1 MTYDILAWDRHK
13 NMAGL
18 NQVMGS
24 PNPPSLDDWVSKGNA
39 INKKKTAQIRFH
51 SKRLHIYYHKMN
63 DNINLDSTIA
73 GSMNDCS

>member
-1 MTYDILAWDRHK
+1 MTYDILAWDGHK

-39 INKKKTAQIRFH
+39 IKKKKMHRFA
-51 SKRLHIYYHKMN
+51 STQKDCIY
-63 DNINLDSTIA
+63 TITK
-73 GSMNDCS
+73 